1 MATITLKMK
10 LTHFIAGIS
19 LLFTLSSCSDVVFKS
34 PQPYKQETYSLFP
47 PQITGTYAFYDD
59 RGKATSDT
67 LTVLYNRM
75 FYNDLSGEVLFY
87 GELNKNVELT
97 KDGNFYFINILQE
110 ATGSGTKFYDV
121 FVLERIN
128 SARYNV
134 FSFDVAGDDA
144 VLTRL
149 KKITPAK
156 FEIFTD
162 SEDVRRAYLVNP
174 TKSQLMKMIYENIA
188 VKIGEIKKVS

>member
-1 MATITLKMK
+1 
-10 LTHFIAGIS
+10 
-19 LLFTLSSCSDVVFKS
+19 
-34 PQPYKQETYSLFP
+34 
-47 PQITGTYAFYDD
+47 
-59 RGKATSDT
+59 
-67 LTVLYNRM
+67 
-75 FYNDLSGEVLFY
+75 
-87 GELNKNVELT
+87 
-97 KDGNFYFINILQE
+97 
-110 ATGSGTKFYDV
+110 
-121 FVLERIN
+121 VLERIN